1 MISTGRII
9 SVLAYIVLAPFI
21 GGLLEGIDRKI
32 SARMQ
37 RRVGPPLLQPFY
49 DVIKLWK
56 KQVIVVSRAQAFALI
71 TYLAL
76 IVLTGVMFF
85 AGTDILMCFFVMSTG
100 ATFLYFAAVAA
111 SSPYS
116 TIGANRELIQMLTYE
131 PAVLLACVGFYL
143 AEGSFNVAEIATSNK
158 LDILYLPGFF
168 VAFVFILTI
177 KMRKSP
183 FDTSTSHHMHQEL
196 VKGLTTEMG
205 SRNLAV
211 FQITE
216 WYENVFLMGVVG
228 LYFINSNPLSIIVAV
243 VAVLLVYFLEILI
256 DNTSARVKWEQML
269 KITWIVTFFS
279 AGVNLLVLMLIRIG
293 GQ

>member
-1 MISTGRII
+1 MNKYVII
-9 SVLAYIVLAPFI
+9 SVVAYIILAPFI

-37 RRVGPPLLQPFY
+37 RRVGPPLFQPFY

-56 KQVIVVSRAQAFALI
+56 KQIIVVSRAQAFALI

-76 IVLTGVMFF
+76 IILTGAMFF

-116 TIGANRELIQMLTYE
+116 TIGANRELIQMMTYE

-143 AEGSFNVAEIATSNK
+143 AEGSFNVRDIVTSSTW
-158 LDILYLPGFF
+158 DILYLPGFF

-205 SRNLAV
+205 SRNLAI
-211 FQITE
+211 FQVTE
-216 WYENVFLMGVVG
+216 WYENVFLMGVVAMF
-228 LYFINSNPLSIIVAV
+228 FINSNPYSIIVGI
-243 VAVLLVYFLEILI
+243 VAVLAVYFLEILI
-256 DNTSARVKWEQML
+256 DNTSARVKYEEMFRV
-269 KITWIVTFFS
+269 TWLLTLFS
-279 AGVNLLVLMLIRIG
+279 AGVNLLVLMLIR
-293 GQ
+293 

>member
-1 MISTGRII
+1 MNKYVII
-9 SVLAYIVLAPFI
+9 SVVAYIILAPFI

-56 KQVIVVSRAQAFALI
+56 KQIIVVSRAQAFALI

-76 IVLTGVMFF
+76 IILTGAMFF

-116 TIGANRELIQMLTYE
+116 TIGANRELIQMMTYE

-143 AEGSFNVAEIATSNK
+143 AEGSFNVRDIVTSSTW
-158 LDILYLPGFF
+158 DILYLPGFF

-205 SRNLAV
+205 SRNLAI
-211 FQITE
+211 FQVTE
-216 WYENVFLMGVVG
+216 WYENVFLMGVVAM
-228 LYFINSNPLSIIVAV
+228 FFVNSNPYSIIVGI
-243 VAVLLVYFLEILI
+243 VAVLAVYFLEILI
-256 DNTSARVKWEQML
+256 DNTSARVKYEEMFRV
-269 KITWIVTFFS
+269 TWLLTLFS
-279 AGVNLLVLMLIRIG
+279 AGVNLLVLMLVR
-293 GQ
+293 